1 MNGLTEALAASAGV
15 LGFIVLIGFTIEKLT
30 EKFFK
35 PLIGLFTNVAVA
47 DYVALVFGLGVSIGF
62 QIDVLTPLAVSV
74 GLEPLTPWFG
84 LVVTGLGV
92 GGGANFWHDVIQNK
106 IQK

>member
-1 MNGLTEALAASAGV
+1 MNGFTEVLAASAGV
-15 LGFIVLIGFTIEKLT
+15 LGFVVLVGFTIERLT
-30 EKFFK
+30 EKFVK
-35 PLIGLFTNVAVA
+35 PIVALFTDKPVA
-47 DYVALVFGLGVSIGF
+47 DYVALVLGLAISLGF
-62 QIDVLTPLAVSV
+62 QIDLLTPLAVSV
-74 GLEPLTPWFG
+74 GLEPLSPWFG